1 MDDHRPAIPWFWRSI
16 AALPVAQ
23 AMHRSEAMVARAFL
37 ALAALIPLLVTG
49 VEAGAGTP
57 TSTLQATFA
66 QANKII
72 ADPTLEDRPLERIVA
87 IRALFSKVFDF
98 RGASEDVLGPEWKAR
113 TPVEQREFTSIFAGF
128 VQRSFVYWLAAAAEI
143 DGNGISVSYLGESVE
158 RDRAGVRTAIVG
170 RGGRQI
176 RLDHRMVYQGNRWLV
191 RDIAID
197 GVSLITNYRAQFGRV
212 IKASSYR
219 DLVVRIQERAGT
231 ELPRSAAGSD
241 LLGAE
246 LQRPLFLYE
255 MR

>member
-1 MDDHRPAIPWFWRSI
+1 
-16 AALPVAQ
+16 
-23 AMHRSEAMVARAFL
+23 MHRSGAMALRAFL
-37 ALAALIPLLVTG
+37 ALAVLTSFLVTG
-49 VEAGAGTP
+49 VEAGAGAP
-57 TSTLQATFA
+57 TTTLQATFA
-66 QANKII
+66 QANQII
-72 ADPTLEDRPLERIVA
+72 ADPTLDDRPLERIVA

-113 TPVEQREFTSIFAGF
+113 TPVEQREFTSIFSGF

-158 RDRAGVRTAIVG
+158 RDRAGVRTTIVG

-176 RLDHRMVYQGNRWLV
+176 RLDHWMVYQGNRWLV
-191 RDIAID
+191 RDITID

-219 DLVVRIQERAGT
+219 ELVVRIQERVGA
-231 ELPRSAAGSD
+231 ELPRPAAGGE

-246 LQRPLFLYE
+246 IKVSPFLYE
-255 MR
+255 LR